1 MKLGL
6 LNDAKIAET
15 RADFYL
21 KDDGDGD
28 VSVGVLI
35 NNDKNLKLG
44 FFTANDGKITLHRYS
59 FYGDEAEEFINR
71 SSSTYQKDGNL
82 IEVI

>member
-28 VSVGVLI
+28 VSISVII
-35 NNDKNLKLG
+35 NGKNIDLG
-44 FFTANDGKITLHRYS
+44 FFTDQDGKITLHRYS
-59 FYGDEAEEFINR
+59 FSDNQTKEFLN
-71 SSSTYQKDGNL
+71 QVGNL